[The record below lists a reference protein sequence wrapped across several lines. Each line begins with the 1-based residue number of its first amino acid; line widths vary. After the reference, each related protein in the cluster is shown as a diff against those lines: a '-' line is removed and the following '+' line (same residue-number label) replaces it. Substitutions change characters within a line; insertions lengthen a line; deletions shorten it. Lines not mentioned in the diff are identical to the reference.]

1 MDKND
6 QKESE
11 AQNYNQAVTQNPT
24 LQTFQTVT
32 SK

>member
-11 AQNYNQAVTQNPT
+11 AQNYNQVVTQNPT